1 MGELTM
7 FYAAADVAF
16 VAGSLVPIGGHNLL
30 EPAAVGVPV
39 ITGPH
44 NFNSEDIHRKLV
56 EAGVVLTVADNR
68 ELSVVIAA
76 LLADDPR
83 RGERGR
89 RVVEENR
96 GALGR
101 LLALVVPLLDNRLGQ
116 RDEPANSARQLHG
129 G

>member
-1 MGELTM
+1 
-7 FYAAADVAF
+7 VAF
-16 VAGSLVPIGGHNLL
+16 VAGSLMPIGGHNLL

-39 ITGPH
+39 VTGPH
-44 NFNSEDIHRKLV
+44 NFNSEDIHQKLV
-56 EAGVVLTVADNR
+56 EAGVVLTVADTR

-76 LLADDPR
+76 LLADGPR
-83 RGERGR
+83 RRELGERGR

-101 LLALVVPLLDNRLGQ
+101 LLALIVPLLGDRLGQ
-116 RDEPANSARQLHG
+116 RDEPADGAGQLRG